1 MNLSDYRIEASS
13 SLEKIAK
20 YVKEMRR
27 SNCSK
32 KEARLFLSAFERD
45 FLDGVCVVVRATR
58 VRRKEVLALDS
69 IKITHYDA
77 GRVCLESIVNAT
89 RRLWRKTRVN
99 KNVLIN
105 EDLSQGEFDS
115 IASMWNQS
123 VALLS
128 KTMHHV
134 NRDKIHLCDIF
145 DSCIES
151 MERNKER
158 MVEVLS
164 QSRFRRI
171 MTGFRACV
179 VALFKTHWMLLVL
192 PVLVAILVIILKVK
206 MSIEN
211 PTESVR
217 PIEQNVA
224 Q

>member
-58 VRRKEVLALDS
+58 VRRKEALALDS

-128 KTMHHV
+128 KTMHYV
-134 NRDKIHLCDIF
+134 NRDKINLCDIF

>member
-20 YVKEMRR
+20 YVKDMRR
-27 SNCSK
+27 SDCSK
-32 KEARLFLSAFERD
+32 KEAKLFLAAFERD
-45 FLDGVCVVVRATR
+45 FLDGVCIIVRATR
-58 VRRKEVLALDS
+58 VRRKEALALDS

-89 RRLWRKTRVN
+89 RRLWRKTRSN
-99 KNVLIN
+99 KNILIN
-105 EDLSQGEFDS
+105 EDLSQDEFDS
-115 IASMWNQS
+115 IAGTWNQS

-128 KTMHHV
+128 KTVHHV
-134 NRDKIHLCDIF
+134 NRDKINLCSIF

-164 QSRFRRI
+164 QSRFRRVV
-171 MTGFRACV
+171 TGFRACV
-179 VALFKTHWMLLVL
+179 FSILKTHWVLLVL
-192 PVLVAILVIILKVK
+192 PVLVAILVIIFKAK
-206 MSIEN
+206 ISIVS
-211 PTESVR
+211 PAESVR
-217 PIEQNVA
+217 LLEQNLA